1 MNYKDKLVGD
11 VELAPDAP
19 AWLVQLAGSLQNVDR
34 DEYLKQIEDF
44 NVSIK
49 AQGRTQAV
57 AMARDLVVQFGLE
70 KGDVFQSTRK
80 AVVPAKYR
88 DPATGK
94 TWSGRGKA
102 PVWLA
107 GKDRA
112 GFKV

>member
-19 AWLVQLAGSLQNVDR
+19 TWLVQLAGSLQNVDR

-57 AMARDLVVQFGLE
+57 ALARDLVVQFGLE
-70 KGDVFQSTRK
+70 KG
-80 AVVPAKYR
+80 
-88 DPATGK
+88 G
-94 TWSGRGKA
+94 
-102 PVWLA
+102 
-107 GKDRA
+107 
-112 GFKV
+112 GFKYEVQQR